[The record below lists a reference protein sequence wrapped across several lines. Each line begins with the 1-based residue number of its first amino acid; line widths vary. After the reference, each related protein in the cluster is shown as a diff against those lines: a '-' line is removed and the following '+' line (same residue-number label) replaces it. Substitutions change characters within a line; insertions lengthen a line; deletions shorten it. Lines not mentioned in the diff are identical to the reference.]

1 MFGHRSDGKK
11 VKNLE
16 PLFRIIPSIM
26 LERND
31 AQVYFKQDI
40 PLKTID
46 EYINKKAEEGIRMS
60 YMNIIYAGLVR
71 IIKERPKLNRFVMN
85 GTTYQRNK
93 IFVSLSI
100 KKSLT
105 DDGQETVI
113 KIPFDGTEN
122 IFEIKEKLDATVE
135 KNKEKETVNK
145 TDKVVKIL
153 NLTPNFLILWSIKIL
168 RFLDKYGIMPKAII
182 NASPFHTS
190 VFLTNVG
197 SLGIDSIY
205 HHIYNFG
212 TTSLFF
218 SMGKK
223 KKSYIYDEDEIKE
236 EKCITIAFVGDER
249 ICDGHYYASS
259 FKQLNKYLKKPELL
273 EKNYV
278 ENEAQKVDESEKTD
292 LTTEAERLSYRY
304 AMDEFNSEFIFV
316 TDFPKEKRAFYHMR
330 KDDVPEGYD
339 LIYRGVEITTGAE
352 REHRYDVL
360 VKQAKEKGLDK
371 DVEFYLEFFKYGCP
385 PHGGFG
391 LGVDRLTMLVLGLP
405 SVKES
410 MLIFRGPNRLNP

>member
-122 IFEIKEKLDATVE
+122 IFEIKEKLDATIE

-249 ICDGHYYASS
+249 ICDGHYYACS
-259 FKQLNKYLKKPELL
+259 FKQLNKYLKKPELR

-278 ENEAQKVDESEKTD
+278 ENEAQKVDESEK
-292 LTTEAERLSYRY
+292 E
-304 AMDEFNSEFIFV
+304 
-316 TDFPKEKRAFYHMR
+316 
-330 KDDVPEGYD
+330 
-339 LIYRGVEITTGAE
+339 
-352 REHRYDVL
+352 L
-360 VKQAKEKGLDK
+360 V
-371 DVEFYLEFFKYGCP
+371 
-385 PHGGFG
+385 
-391 LGVDRLTMLVLGLP
+391 
-405 SVKES
+405 
-410 MLIFRGPNRLNP
+410 

>member
-1 MFGHRSDGKK
+1 MFEHRSDGKK

-16 PLFRIIPSIM
+16 PIFRVIPSVMI
-26 LERND
+26 ERSD

-40 PLKTID
+40 PLKTMD
-46 EYINKKAEEGIRMS
+46 EYIERKAQEGIRMS
-60 YMNIIYAGLVR
+60 YMNIIYAGIVR
-71 IIKERPKLNRFVMN
+71 IINERPKLNRFVMN

-105 DDGQETVI
+105 DEGQETVV
-113 KIPFDGTEN
+113 KIPFNGTEN
-122 IFEIKEKLDATVE
+122 IFEIKEKVDSTIE
-135 KNKEKETVNK
+135 KNKDIATSNK
-145 TDKVVKIL
+145 TDKLVKIL
-153 NLTPNFLILWSIKIL
+153 NIIPNKLILWTVRIL
-168 RFLDKYGIMPKAII
+168 NFMDKHGIMPKAVIK
-182 NASPFHTS
+182 ASPFHTS

-223 KKSYIYDEDEIKE
+223 KKSYIYEDDEIKE

-273 EKNYV
+273 E
-278 ENEAQKVDESEKTD
+278 
-292 LTTEAERLSYRY
+292 RL
-304 AMDEFNSEFIFV
+304 
-316 TDFPKEKRAFYHMR
+316 PKEIEEVNQ
-330 KDDVPEGYD
+330 DENV
-339 LIYRGVEITTGAE
+339 VET
-352 REHRYDVL
+352 
-360 VKQAKEKGLDK
+360 
-371 DVEFYLEFFKYGCP
+371 
-385 PHGGFG
+385 
-391 LGVDRLTMLVLGLP
+391 
-405 SVKES
+405 
-410 MLIFRGPNRLNP
+410 N

>member
-11 VKNLE
+11 VKNFE

-122 IFEIKEKLDATVE
+122 IFEIKEKLDATIE

-278 ENEAQKVDESEKTD
+278 ENEAQKVDESEK
-292 LTTEAERLSYRY
+292 E
-304 AMDEFNSEFIFV
+304 
-316 TDFPKEKRAFYHMR
+316 
-330 KDDVPEGYD
+330 
-339 LIYRGVEITTGAE
+339 
-352 REHRYDVL
+352 L
-360 VKQAKEKGLDK
+360 V
-371 DVEFYLEFFKYGCP
+371 
-385 PHGGFG
+385 
-391 LGVDRLTMLVLGLP
+391 
-405 SVKES
+405 
-410 MLIFRGPNRLNP
+410 